1 MEHAQHNTGRGT
13 YGFTFVPR
21 AYLILKAYKTII
33 IHAFMEN
40 LCPAKLI
47 TNSSAK
53 GSLSNQRVL
62 KMI

>member
-1 MEHAQHNTGRGT
+1 MEHAQHNTERGT
-13 YGFTFVPR
+13 YFTFVPR
-21 AYLILKAYKTII
+21 DYLILKAYKTII

-40 LCPAKLI
+40 LCPEKLI

-62 KMI
+62 KII